1 MNNPKHFLS
10 LSFILVLGL
19 SSFSQ
24 NQIKA
29 DSIQKEIE
37 KGILTPREEMEAYY
51 RLSTHTIAPE
61 ERLEHAEYLLE
72 LAEKANSHEYRIKAY
87 MHIGIAHRFM
97 SNLERALEYLFKGAD
112 AAADKQQFKN
122 ILAEIYA
129 EISTCYT
136 QNGDSENALY
146 YGSKTIK
153 MFRDLGKKQPLALS
167 LLNFGYDY
175 YLIGNYD
182 SAMAYYNESEPILEN
197 LGFELGVAYI
207 IGNRALVYWKQ
218 GGREK
223 AKEDLFKA
231 IEVLKPLGDKYGMAD
246 YYNQLG
252 NIYLEESNEEE
263 AIKYTL
269 IGLDM
274 AKSIGLKEQVR
285 DASGLLFQL
294 HYERGNLE
302 DAIHYQTQYHAYKDS
317 IQNLE
322 TTQRLGDLKTEYEV
336 GRKQAEVDLL
346 LEQKRNNQ
354 IVMVTGGVL
363 LLAFVC
369 LAFIVFYYF
378 KAKNILSK
386 QLEKQKND
394 LVDLNHTKDK
404 FFSIISH
411 DLRGPVNT
419 LNGLVTVSQLYLQEG
434 KGDKVVGMVDKMG
447 ESVDRLT
454 KLLDTLLNWALQ
466 QRGHFPY
473 VPERLSLNDLMDD
486 VMDMFR
492 DTAISKNIKLE
503 FDSDE
508 TYQLFVDKNTAST
521 ILRNLVNNAIKFTRF
536 GGFVKVTAEKN
547 AENKHCKITVVDN
560 GVGIPEDKLESLF
573 NLDETKSTKGT
584 SGETGL
590 GLGLQL
596 VYEFVQLNNGK
607 LEVKSKPDE
616 GTTFTIYLPLAADL
630 TSGS

>member
-1 MNNPKHFLS
+1 
-10 LSFILVLGL
+10 
-19 SSFSQ
+19 
-24 NQIKA
+24 
-29 DSIQKEIE
+29 
-37 KGILTPREEMEAYY
+37 
-51 RLSTHTIAPE
+51 
-61 ERLEHAEYLLE
+61 
-72 LAEKANSHEYRIKAY
+72 
-87 MHIGIAHRFM
+87 M

-112 AAADKQQFKN
+112 EAAGKQQFKN

-136 QNGDSENALY
+136 QNGDSENALF

-153 MFRDLGKKQPLALS
+153 MLRELGKKQPLALS

-218 GGREK
+218 GDREK

-231 IEVLKPLGDKYGMAD
+231 IEMLKPMGDKYGMAD

-252 NIYLEESNEEE
+252 NIYLEENDEEE
-263 AIKYTL
+263 AIKHTL

-274 AKSIGLKEQVR
+274 AKSVGLKEQVR

-294 HYERGNLE
+294 QHKRGNLE
-302 DAIHYQTQYHAYKDS
+302 DAIQYQTQYHAYKDS

-336 GRKQAEVDLL
+336 GRKQTEVDLL
-346 LEQKRNNQ
+346 LEQKRNNR
-354 IVMVTGGVL
+354 IIMITGGIL
-363 LLAFVC
+363 LVAFIC
-369 LAFIVFYYF
+369 LAIIVYSYF
-378 KAKNILSK
+378 KAKNRLSI
-386 QLEKQKND
+386 QLEKQKDD
-394 LVDLNHTKDK
+394 LEVLNQTKDK

-434 KGDKVVGMVDKMG
+434 KGDKVAGMVDKMS

-473 VPERLSLNDLMDD
+473 VPERLNLNDLMYD
-486 VMDMFR
+486 VMD
-492 DTAISKNIKLE
+492 
-503 FDSDE
+503 
-508 TYQLFVDKNTAST
+508 
-521 ILRNLVNNAIKFTRF
+521 
-536 GGFVKVTAEKN
+536 
-547 AENKHCKITVVDN
+547 
-560 GVGIPEDKLESLF
+560 
-573 NLDETKSTKGT
+573 
-584 SGETGL
+584 
-590 GLGLQL
+590 
-596 VYEFVQLNNGK
+596 
-607 LEVKSKPDE
+607 
-616 GTTFTIYLPLAADL
+616 
-630 TSGS
+630 

>member
-1 MNNPKHFLS
+1 MNSHKHFLS
-10 LSFILVLGL
+10 LSFILIFSFL
-19 SSFSQ
+19 SFSQ
-24 NQIKA
+24 NQFKA
-29 DSIQKEIE
+29 DSIQKEIK
-37 KGILTPREEMEAYY
+37 KGILTPSQEMEAYY
-51 RLSTHTIAPE
+51 HLSTHTIAPD
-61 ERLEHAEYLLE
+61 ERLKHAEYLLE
-72 LAEKANSHEYRIKAY
+72 LAENANSHEYRIKAY
-87 MHIGIAHRFM
+87 MHIGIAHRLM
-97 SNLERALEYLFKGAD
+97 GNLERALEYLFKGAD
-112 AAADKQQFKN
+112 EAADKPQFRGT
-122 ILAEIYA
+122 LAEIYA
-129 EISTCYT
+129 EISTSYT

-153 MFRDLGKKQPLALS
+153 MLRELGKKQPLALS

-182 SAMAYYNESEPILEN
+182 SAMTYYNESEPILEN

-218 GGREK
+218 GDRER

-231 IEVLKPLGDKYGMAD
+231 IDMLEPLGDKYGMAD

-252 NIYLEESNEEE
+252 RIYREEKEEEE
-263 AIKYTL
+263 AIRYTL
-269 IGLDM
+269 VGLDM
-274 AKSIGLKEQVR
+274 AKSVGLKEQVR
-285 DASGLLFQL
+285 DASYILFQL
-294 HYERGNLE
+294 TKKRGNLE
-302 DAIHYQTQYHAYKDS
+302 EAIKYQTQYHAYKDS

-322 TTQRLGDLKTEYEV
+322 TTQRLGDMKTEYEV

-346 LEQKRNNQ
+346 LEQKRNNR
-354 IVMVTGGVL
+354 IIMITGGIL
-363 LLAFVC
+363 LI
-369 LAFIVFYYF
+369 AFICLVIIVYTYF
-378 KAKNILSK
+378 KAKNRLSI
-386 QLEKQKND
+386 QLEKQKDD
-394 LVDLNHTKDK
+394 LEVLNQTKDK

-434 KGDKVVGMVDKMG
+434 KGDKVEGMVNKMS

-486 VMDMFR
+486 VIEMFS
-492 DTAISKNIKLE
+492 DTATSKNIKLE
-503 FDSDE
+503 FDSAE
-508 TYQLFVDKNTAST
+508 NHQLLVDRNTTST

-536 GGFVKVTAEKN
+536 GGFVKISAKKDAEQKF
-547 AENKHCKITVVDN
+547 CVITVIDN
-560 GVGIPEDKLESLF
+560 GVGIEEDKLESLF

-596 VYEFVQLNNGK
+596 VYEFVQLNKGK

-616 GTTFTIYLPLAADL
+616 GTTFTIYLPLTADL
-630 TSGS
+630 NSN